1 MNIHHITIKK
11 VINGGYG
18 LARLEDGRAVM
29 VRQALPGETVDIR
42 VSEEKGSYLHGIAT
56 TIHTAHPLR
65 TAPPCP
71 YYGACGGC
79 DLQHCDY
86 PGQLDLKKAIIADLL
101 ERQPARVLRQ
111 AAELLEEPSP
121 SPLAFAYRQ
130 RIRLQVDAG
139 GRPGFRRFHSHEI
152 VPVCRCLVASEELN
166 AALAGLLSH
175 KGFSA
180 LLPQVAEI
188 ELLADPGRGTV
199 VCLCHLKRRPRPRDL
214 EQAAGIRRD
223 LPGIDRIFFQG
234 EAFPLTSVGGTSDKR
249 QDDRTLS
256 VLYPP
261 AEGTPALHLGWEVG
275 GFCQV
280 NLAQNRR
287 LIDTVTDFTAP
298 GSGDT
303 VLDLFCGMG
312 NFSIPLARRCR
323 SLLGIEGQ
331 GSAIRSARSNSLLAG
346 LANCEFRRMP
356 LHAACEELAR
366 SGRVFDCVVIDPP
379 RQGAPGLA
387 GQLASLTAGRLVYIS
402 CDPATLCRDLA
413 DLVAAGFVIRR
424 IRPVDM
430 FPQTHHIET
439 VVLLEKN

>member
-1 MNIHHITIKK
+1 MNIHHLTIKK
-11 VINGGYG
+11 AINGGYG

-29 VRQALPGETVDIR
+29 VRQALPDETVDIR
-42 VSEEKGSYLHGIAT
+42 ITEEKGSYLQGVAT
-56 TIHTAHPLR
+56 KIHTPHPQR
-65 TAPPCP
+65 TVPPCP
-71 YYGACGGC
+71 YYGTCGGC

-86 PGQLDLKKAIIADLL
+86 PGQLGLKKAIIADLL
-101 ERQPARVLRQ
+101 ERHPAPAIRQ
-111 AAELLEEPSP
+111 AAELLEKPLP
-121 SPLAFAYRQ
+121 SPLSFAYRQ

-152 VPVCRCLVASEELN
+152 VPVSRCLVAGEELN

-175 KGFSA
+175 KNFST
-180 LLPQVAEI
+180 LLPQVSEI
-188 ELLADPGRGTV
+188 ELLADPERGTV

-214 EQAAGIRRD
+214 EQAAGIRHD
-223 LPGIDRIFFQG
+223 LRGIDRIFFQG
-234 EAFPLTSVGGTSDKR
+234 EAFPLTAVGRPADTR
-249 QDDRTLS
+249 PDDRTLS

-261 AEGTPALHLGWEVG
+261 SEGMPALHLSWEVG

-287 LIDTVTDFTAP
+287 LIDTVVDFTAP
-298 GSGDT
+298 GPGDT

-312 NFSIPLARRCR
+312 NFSIVLALRCR

-331 GSAIRSARSNSLLAG
+331 GSAIRSARSNSLRAG
-346 LANCEFRRMP
+346 LANCEFHRMP
-356 LHAACEELAR
+356 LRTACEELAR
-366 SGRVFDCVVIDPP
+366 DGRVFDHVVIDPP

-387 GQLASLTAGRLVYIS
+387 AQLASLTAGRLVYIS

-413 DLVAAGFVIRR
+413 DLVETGFAIRR